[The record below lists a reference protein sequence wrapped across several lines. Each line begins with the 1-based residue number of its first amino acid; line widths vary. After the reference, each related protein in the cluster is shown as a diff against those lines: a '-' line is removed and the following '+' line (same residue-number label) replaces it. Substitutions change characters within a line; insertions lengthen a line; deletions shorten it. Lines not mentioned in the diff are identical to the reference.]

1 LFSFLLLTNQNFL
14 KSSEQKQELQNNLRW
29 KIEGK
34 FKEYEQEQANYKKL
48 TEERERQYLDYDER
62 DKKSAKEIDIQMR
75 KIQTLNVI
83 DSKCAINFLSLFLFF
98 FVF

>member
-1 LFSFLLLTNQNFL
+1 M
-14 KSSEQKQELQNNLRW
+14 QNNLRW

-62 DKKSAKEIDIQMR
+62 DKKSAKEIDVQMR

-83 DSKCAINFLSLFLFF
+83 NSKLDYQLFKQLLIFF
-98 FVF
+98 F

>member
-1 LFSFLLLTNQNFL
+1 LVSFLLLTNQNFL

-34 FKEYEQEQANYKKL
+34 YKEYEQEQANYKKL

-62 DKKSAKEIDIQMR
+62 DKKSAKEIDTQMR

-83 DSKCAINFLSLFLFF
+83 DSKCVISFLSFL
-98 FVF
+98 

>member
-1 LFSFLLLTNQNFL
+1 
-14 KSSEQKQELQNNLRW
+14 LRW

-62 DKKSAKEIDIQMR
+62 DKKSAKEIDTQMR
-75 KIQTLNVI
+75 RIQTLNVI
-83 DSKCAINFLSLFLFF
+83 NSKLKYQIIQVLFSISYLIGKHSNSK
-98 FVF
+98 V

>member
-1 LFSFLLLTNQNFL
+1 MVSFLLLTNQNFL

-34 FKEYEQEQANYKKL
+34 YKEYEQEQANYKKL

-62 DKKSAKEIDIQMR
+62 DKKSAKEIDTQMR

-83 DSKCAINFLSLFLFF
+83 DSKCVISFLSFL
-98 FVF
+98 